1 MGNSD
6 EPRGCTNLKL
16 RQLTR
21 LVSRHYEHHFAELG
35 LRNTQY
41 ALLSFLV
48 ELGPVR
54 PVDLA
59 RHMQVDPSTLTRNL
73 QPLTAQ
79 GLVKIGEGQD
89 ARSRLVEITPA
100 GQVKRAEAMQAWRAA
115 QASLDDVLGIERVA
129 ALHDMLDASME
140 LLGGSSDQNSDR

>member
-1 MGNSD
+1 MANVE

-16 RQLTR
+16 RQLSR
-21 LVSRHYEHHFAELG
+21 LVSRHYEHHFAEVG

-41 ALLSFLV
+41 ALLSYLV

-59 RHMQVDPSTLTRNL
+59 HQMQVDPSTLTRNL

-89 ARSRLVEITPA
+89 ARSRLVEITAA
-100 GQVKRAEAMQAWRAA
+100 GQEKRTEAMQAWRAA
-115 QASLDDVLGIERVA
+115 QTSLNDALGIERVA
-129 ALHDMLDASME
+129 VLHDMLDASME
-140 LLGGSSDQNSDR
+140 LLGASSDQNSSR